1 MPLAERLAARIAEE
15 GPLTFATF
23 MEMALYDPANGFYMS
38 HSVGQ
43 RGEFLTSPHVS
54 DAFGALLARQVE
66 EFWHLLDRPAEFA
79 VVEAGAGDGTLARQ
93 VQQNLSPAVRR
104 AAAYWAIERSAAAR
118 EALAA
123 SEVNVASTLD
133 ELPPGLTGC
142 VLANELYDNLPFH
155 RLRGGKGGPNELF
168 VDMEGAG
175 FGLVE
180 GPVSSE
186 EVARLAPK
194 LELGEEAVVS
204 PDAVVFLDRSA
215 SALTRGYIFLI
226 DYGWPSGV
234 AGASVHGYRAHR
246 LEEDVLEDPGSRDIT
261 AGVDFGALA
270 LHARNRGRQVWGPF
284 TQRDALLAL
293 GFREW
298 DEVARQV
305 QVEALAKRQGT
316 EALRAYSDRNRAGM
330 LVRRGGLGDFLV
342 LCVGIGGVTAPAR
355 LSAIHVSHDEE
366 DAAEDGDKVG
376 D

>member
-1 MPLAERLAARIAEE
+1 MAEE

-23 MEMALYDPANGFYMS
+23 MEAALYDPEDGFYIR
-38 HSVGQ
+38 HSVGA

-54 DAFGALLARQVE
+54 GAFGALLALQVE
-66 EFWHLLDRPAEFA
+66 EFWQLLDRPAGFA
-79 VVEAGAGDGTLARQ
+79 VVEVGAGDGTLARQ
-93 VQQNLSPAVRR
+93 VQQNLS
-104 AAAYWAIERSAAAR
+104 AAARSATSYWAIERSPAAR

-123 SEVNVASTLD
+123 SGFNVASTLD
-133 ELPPGLTGC
+133 ELPSGLSGC
-142 VLANELYDNLPFH
+142 VLANELLDNLPFH
-155 RLRGGKGGPNELF
+155 RLRGGKDGPSELF
-168 VDMEGAG
+168 VGIEGAG

-194 LELGEEAVVS
+194 LEPGEEAVVS
-204 PDAVVFLDRSA
+204 PAAIALLDRSA
-215 SALTRGYIFLI
+215 SALTRGYILFI
-226 DYGWPSGV
+226 DYGWPSGR

-270 LHARNRGRQVWGPF
+270 LHARNRGWQAWGPV

-298 DEVARQV
+298 DELARQV
-305 QVEALAKRQGT
+305 QVEALAQRQGT

-355 LSAIHVSHDEE
+355 LSAIHVPHDEE
-366 DAAEDGDKVG
+366 DAAQDGDQVG
-376 D
+376 NQRPRQ